1 MTVLVS
7 ALTPEGIVMTT
18 DSRLTS
24 LPVKPDDPDP
34 PYVSSDQAIKLY
46 LLRNFNAGFS
56 LAGPIISPGYTLAKV
71 VASVDDSKFE
81 TFDQL
86 ARALL
91 VKISNATN
99 QSFCFHLAGY
109 YHGQPTICK
118 GTFHHL
124 SGLSVDCR
132 SGKYC
137 ILADGEYKLIEKI
150 IEYLQKGGWQIE
162 GMPLLDAIDLV
173 VLLTQSQIEFSRFRA
188 KLSPVGGPVDV
199 LVITP
204 DQAYF
209 AAHKVLRLLSPD
221 VSRLR
226 TLPQNPS

>member
-1 MTVLVS
+1 M
-7 ALTPEGIVMTT
+7 AT

-24 LPVKPDDPDP
+24 LPIKPDDPEP
-34 PYVSSDQAIKLY
+34 PYVSSDQATKLY

-56 LAGPIISPGYTLAKV
+56 LAGPIIYPGFTLAKT
-71 VASVDDSKFE
+71 VANVDKTRFE
-81 TFDQL
+81 TIDQL

-91 VKISNATN
+91 VKISDATN
-99 QSFCFHLAGY
+99 QPFCFHLAGY
-109 YHGQPTICK
+109 YNGQPTLCK
-118 GTFHHL
+118 GTSRPP
-124 SGLSVDCR
+124 SGLSVDCT

-137 ILADGEYKLIEKI
+137 LFADGEYELINLISK
-150 IEYLQKGGWQIE
+150 YLQEGGWQIE
-162 GMPLLDAIDLV
+162 GMALLDAIDLI

-221 VSRLR
+221 VSRFR
-226 TLPQNPS
+226 TFV